1 METWVVFFLNEINI
15 SYYGTEESKRQL
27 NSEGPKC
34 GGTDWEEDNTYWFSY
49 MKPISCGR
57 G

>member
-1 METWVVFFLNEINI
+1 MPYN
-15 SYYGTEESKRQL
+15 GTEESKRQL

-49 MKPISCGR
+49 MKSISCGR